1 MAQIL
6 IAWSL
11 LVAGGV
17 ATGVIAGGWAWGG
30 GVMSFIGAAVLTYR
44 GWPKRSS
51 DSELQRIYE
60 ADLAQLKAM
69 PALTLSAVEQDYRA
83 LRLMTHDMVT
93 RSSLTAIATAEVSHH
108 ADHMGRLLDEQADA
122 ATTVASTMTSI
133 SVAIEQVSTNTLSV
147 SERADQAR
155 DESFYSR
162 DALATVMNDMRQ
174 LSERS
179 QQALSLIETLSEK
192 SQSIQAVTEVIE
204 GIAEQTNLLA
214 LNAAI
219 EAARAGEHGRGFAVV
234 ADEVRL
240 LASRT
245 SESTRQVESIV
256 AEIHDSAAQVVH
268 NIGDLMQ
275 QVTQGAEEVEQVGHR
290 LDSMADHFE
299 EVGVQL
305 NGIADAVTDS
315 HQHVAQMAEAVEALK
330 QQVAS
335 GNQDMQQ
342 LVTQASGL
350 VGAAESMNAT
360 LAVQRVASRHQ
371 RVFELA
377 RQAADQVGHC
387 FEEAL
392 TSGQLTEQ
400 QLFQPHYQPI
410 ANTRPTQYHTEFDQF
425 TDQRLPAIQE
435 PLLTHPG
442 IAFAIT
448 CDQKGYVPTHNTQFA
463 QPPSGD
469 YERDLKARRSKRI
482 FDDPTGRRCG
492 AHEETLLLQTYKR
505 DTGEVM
511 HDLSV
516 PIYVNGRHW
525 GGFRIGY
532 LPD

>member
-11 LVAGGV
+11 LIAGGV
-17 ATGVIAGGWAWGG
+17 VTGAMAGGWVWGG
-30 GVMSFIGAAVLTYR
+30 GVMILVGGGLLTWR
-44 GWPKRSS
+44 GRPQTALVS
-51 DSELQRIYE
+51 DLQRIYD
-60 ADLAQLKAM
+60 ADGDQLQAM
-69 PALTLSAVEQDYRA
+69 SSAVLSAVEQDYRA
-83 LRLMTHDMVT
+83 LRLMVHDMVN

-108 ADHMGRLLDEQADA
+108 ADHMGHLLDEQAK
-122 ATTVASTMTSI
+122 ATATVASTMTSI
-133 SVAIEQVSTNTLSV
+133 SVAIEQVSSNTLSV

-162 DALATVMNDMRQ
+162 DALATVMKNIRQ

-179 QQALSLIETLSEK
+179 QKALSLIETLSEK
-192 SQSIQAVTEVIE
+192 SQSIQAVTQVIE

-275 QVTQGAEEVEQVGHR
+275 QVTQGAEEVEQVGLR

-299 EVGVQL
+299 EVGIQL

-315 HQHVAQMAEAVEALK
+315 HQHVAQMAEAVEALNE
-330 QQVAS
+330 QVVS

-360 LAVQRVASRHQ
+360 LAVQRVSSRHQ

-377 RQAADQVGHC
+377 RQAADQVGQC

-392 TSGQLTEQ
+392 RSGQFTEQ
-400 QLFQPHYQPI
+400 QLFQPQYQVI
-410 ANTRPTQYHTEFDQF
+410 ANTHPQQYHTGFDQF
-425 TDQRLPAIQE
+425 TDQHLPTIQE
-435 PLLTHPG
+435 PLLSHPG
-442 IAFAIT
+442 VAFAIS
-448 CDQKGYVPTHNTQFA
+448 CDRKGYVPTHNTQFA

-469 YERDLKARRSKRI
+469 YERDLKLSRSKRI

-492 AHEETLLLQTYKR
+492 AHEDALLLQTYKR

-525 GGFRIGY
+525 GGFRMGY

>member
-6 IAWSL
+6 IAWGL
-11 LVAGGV
+11 LLTGGILV
-17 ATGVIAGGWAWGG
+17 GTIAGSWMWFGLGMML
-30 GVMSFIGAAVLTYR
+30 VGAGILTWR
-44 GWPKRSS
+44 GRPEGSS
-51 DSELQRIYE
+51 TGYLQHIYD
-60 ADLAQLKAM
+60 ADLSQLQ
-69 PALTLSAVEQDYRA
+69 TLSSFTLSDIEQDYCA
-83 LRLMTHDMVT
+83 LRLMTNELVT

-108 ADHMGRLLDEQADA
+108 ADHMGRLLDEQAEA

-162 DALATVMNDMRQ
+162 DALATVMKDMRQ

-192 SQSIQAVTEVIE
+192 SQSIQAVTQVIE

-275 QVTQGAEEVEQVGHR
+275 QVSQGAEEVEQVGHR
-290 LDSMADHFE
+290 LDGMADHFE
-299 EVGVQL
+299 EVGIQL

-330 QQVAS
+330 QQIAS
-335 GNQDMQQ
+335 GNDDMHQ
-342 LVTQASGL
+342 LVAQAGGL

-371 RVFELA
+371 GVFELA
-377 RQAADQVGHC
+377 RQAADQVGQC
-387 FEEAL
+387 LENAL
-392 TSGQLTEQ
+392 SSGQLTEQ
-400 QLFQPHYQPI
+400 QLFQPQYQAI
-410 ANTRPTQYHTEFDQF
+410 ANTRPQQYHTGFDQF
-425 TDQRLPAIQE
+425 TDQCLPEIQE
-435 PLLTHPG
+435 PLLAHSG

-448 CDQKGYVPTHNTQFA
+448 CDKKGYVPTHNTQFA

-469 YERDLKARRSKRI
+469 YARDLKVSRSKRI
-482 FDDPTGRRCG
+482 FDDPTGSRCG
-492 AHEETLLLQTYKR
+492 AHEDTLLLQTYKR

-525 GGFRIGY
+525 GGFRVGY
-532 LPD
+532 WPD